1 MDCKC
6 NFAIIIR
13 SLFCMQITI
22 FMVFWIYL
30 FGLFEFWTWVAFENV
45 VNLFCGY
52 VLTQIISPFI
62 LWKKR
67 AINQLANQCDSRKK
81 ATVQSIH
88 CTVTAIYKLIH
99 NLATP
104 LPTKHI
110 TIYCYLIRKQTYK
123 QSIIHQC
130 QLIWSVFFT
139 KREILRKRNKINTQN
154 NYNFMPF
161 NFLLD
166 LFMIILL

>member
-1 MDCKC
+1 MIILGDQVLMNLKSNFVIAINSRKKRKKIYNDIKWSIVDCKC

-13 SLFCMQITI
+13 SLFCMQITF

-62 LWKKR
+62 LWRKR
-67 AINQLANQCDSRKK
+67 AINQLANQCNSRKK

-88 CTVTAIYKLIH
+88 CH
-99 NLATP
+99 CNLQIDTQFSNTTP
-104 LPTKHI
+104 
-110 TIYCYLIRKQTYK
+110 
-123 QSIIHQC
+123 
-130 QLIWSVFFT
+130 
-139 KREILRKRNKINTQN
+139 N
-154 NYNFMPF
+154 
-161 NFLLD
+161 
-166 LFMIILL
+166 